1 MPPPRRSKP
10 RSPEHAA
17 LGDALR
23 QLRHEAG
30 LSQEQ
35 LAEGAQTDLTQVGGI
50 ERGVRNPSHT
60 TLLRLAVLD
69 QLEAVAPVY
78 AARGN
83 GDNGSGY
90 RPRQPDDRRVRDTWV
105 LRLAGALG
113 TSVGELTTLA
123 DELRG

>member
-30 LSQEQ
+30 MSQEQ

-50 ERGVRNPSHT
+50 ERGVRNPSYT
-60 TLLRLAVLD
+60 TLV
-69 QLEAVAPVY
+69 
-78 AARGN
+78 
-83 GDNGSGY
+83 
-90 RPRQPDDRRVRDTWV
+90 
-105 LRLAGALG
+105 RLAGALG
-113 TSVGELTTLA
+113 TSVGALTTLA